1 MHAVLDVFCLL
12 ETRYE
17 RLNHVSI
24 PPFPLADLLVCLF
37 LFVQALLFLLVSMWC
52 DCSSHGVYAGVTML
66 FVCLFVLVCA
76 SLAVLAGIN
85 VL

>member
-1 MHAVLDVFCLL
+1 MFCTYKIITLIYEGERELAFMHAVLGVVCSL

-17 RLNHVSI
+17 RLNHVFNF
-24 PPFPLADLLVCLF
+24 PFP
-37 LFVQALLFLLVSMWC
+37 FV
-52 DCSSHGVYAGVTML
+52 DL
-66 FVCLFVLVCA
+66 FVCLFVCV

>member
-1 MHAVLDVFCLL
+1 MFCTYKIITLIYEGERELAFMHAVLDVFCLL

-24 PPFPLADLLVCLF
+24 PPPPFPLADLLVF
-37 LFVQALLFLLVSMWC
+37 
-52 DCSSHGVYAGVTML
+52 
-66 FVCLFVLVCA
+66 VCA

>member
-1 MHAVLDVFCLL
+1 MYCTHKIITLIYEGERELAFMHAVLGVFCLL

-24 PPFPLADLLVCLF
+24 SPFPLADLLVCLF
-37 LFVQALLFLLVSMWC
+37 LFVQALLFLLVSMYC

-66 FVCLFVLVCA
+66 
-76 SLAVLAGIN
+76 
-85 VL
+85 